1 MAVVTVWDEGLPLV
15 PFGDWTVDDLVR
27 LPDDGRQYELFDGV
41 LVVSPGPFPLHQRAV
56 GALMHVLYPGCPADL
71 EVFVAPLDF
80 QPTKRR
86 SLQPDVMVARRADV
100 DDHGP
105 LREPLV
111 LAVEV
116 LSKSTAS
123 KDQIF
128 KRALYADSR
137 VQHFWVFD
145 PREPSLTT
153 YELRDGD
160 YVESIAVKGEQTAE
174 VVAPFPVAVCPARI
188 TRPGVGGG

>member
-1 MAVVTVWDEGLPLV
+1 L
-15 PFGDWTVDDLVR
+15 
-27 LPDDGRQYELFDGV
+27 
-41 LVVSPGPFPLHQRAV
+41 LH
-56 GALMHVLYPGCPADL
+56 LLYQSCPPDL

-86 SLQPDVMVARRADV
+86 SLQPDVMVVRRRDV

-137 VQHFWVFD
+137 VEHFWIFD
-145 PREPSLTT
+145 PREPSLTA
-153 YELRDGD
+153 YDLRDGE
-160 YVESIAVKGEQTAE
+160 YVQTYAVKGHETAE
-174 VVAPFPVAVCPARI
+174 ICAPFAVSVCPAQI
-188 TRPGVGGG
+188 TRPGAGGS

>member
-1 MAVVTVWDEGLPLV
+1 MSVVTVAHEGPLLP
-15 PFGDWTVDDLVR
+15 PWGEWTVDDLEK
-27 LPDDGRQYELFDGV
+27 LPDDGLQYELFDGV
-41 LVVSPGPFPLHQRAV
+41 LVVSPAPFPPHQRAG
-56 GALMHVLYPGCPADL
+56 GALYRLLHAACPPEL
-71 EVFVAPLDF
+71 EVFYAPLDF

-86 SLQPDVMVARRADV
+86 SLQPDVLVVRREDV
-100 DDHGP
+100 DDHSA

-128 KRALYADSR
+128 KRALYADSG
-137 VQHFWVFD
+137 VPYFWIFD
-145 PREPSLTT
+145 PRKPEFDA

-160 YVESIAVKGEQTAE
+160 YTSVAHASGDETVLLDLPYPVRICPSE
-174 VVAPFPVAVCPARI
+174 VAAS
-188 TRPGVGGG
+188 

>member
-1 MAVVTVWDEGLPLV
+1 MAVVTVWSEELPFA
-15 PFGDWTVDDLVR
+15 PSGEWTVDELAQ

-41 LVVSPGPFPLHQRAV
+41 LVVSPAPFPLHQRAV
-56 GALMHVLYPGCPADL
+56 GALLHLLYPRCPTDL

-86 SLQPDVMVARRADV
+86 SLQPDLMVVRRRDV

-116 LSKSTAS
+116 LSKSTAA

-128 KRALYADSR
+128 KRALYADSH
-137 VQHFWVFD
+137 VEHFWIFD

-153 YELRDGD
+153 YRLRDGE
-160 YVESIAVKGEQTAE
+160 YVQTLTAKGRETAE
-174 VVAPFPVAVCPARI
+174 IGEPFPVSICPARV
-188 TRPGVGGG
+188 TTPDVAGN

>member
-1 MAVVTVWDEGLPLV
+1 MAVVTVWSEELPLA
-15 PFGDWTVDDLVR
+15 PHGEWTVDDLAR

-41 LVVSPGPFPLHQRAV
+41 LVVSPAPFPLHQRAV
-56 GALMHVLYPGCPADL
+56 GALMHVLYQGCPADL

-86 SLQPDVMVARRADV
+86 SLQPDVMVVRRQDV

-128 KRALYADSR
+128 KRALYADSGVR
-137 VQHFWVFD
+137 HFWIFD
-145 PREPSLTT
+145 PREPSLTA
-153 YELRDGD
+153 YVLGDGE
-160 YVESIAVKGEQTAE
+160 YVQAHAVKGDDTADIVE
-174 VVAPFPVAVCPARI
+174 PFPVSVCPSKL
-188 TRPGVGGG
+188 TRPGAADS

>member
-1 MAVVTVWDEGLPLV
+1 MAVVTVWNEELPLA
-15 PFGDWTVDDLVR
+15 PFGDWTVDDLAR

-41 LVVSPGPFPLHQRAV
+41 LVVSPAPFPLHQRAV
-56 GALMHVLYPGCPADL
+56 GALMHVLYQACPPDL

-86 SLQPDVMVARRADV
+86 SLQPDLMVVRRRDV

-116 LSKSTAS
+116 LSKSTAA

-137 VQHFWVFD
+137 VEHFWVFD

-153 YELRDGD
+153 YDLHDGQ
-160 YVESIAVKGEQTAE
+160 YVETHAAQGDETAE
-174 VVAPFPVAVCPARI
+174 VGGPFPVSICPAKI
-188 TRPGVGGG
+188 TRPGAGGS